1 MGSGN
6 GSTGSAKKT
15 GTEQKVVLFAMIPK
29 ELKFLVDQYKITSRS
44 ISMAEALRRLLET
57 HPELTR
63 LANILY
69 NGGNN
74 TSPPD

>member
-6 GSTGSAKKT
+6 GSTGSTAKAS
-15 GTEQKVVLFAMIPK
+15 EQKVVLFAMIPK

-44 ISMAEALRRLLET
+44 ISMAEAIRRLLET

>member
-1 MGSGN
+1 MARGN
-6 GSTGSAKKT
+6 GSTS
-15 GTEQKVVLFAMIPK
+15 GTKENGQKVALFAMIPK
-29 ELKFLVDQYKITSRS
+29 ELKFLLDLYKTSSRS

-63 LANILY
+63 LADVIY
-69 NGGNN
+69 NGENN